1 MRVLTAFTI
10 IFFAFISLTKA
21 DDIRD
26 FEIEGISIGDSALDF
41 FTKEKIL
48 KNKYFAYELKDYF
61 QSWSKIESE
70 QYNNI
75 QFSIKNNDN
84 NFIIESIEA
93 GIAPINFNDC
103 KEQKKIIEKEIVEL
117 FPNLVVDYGKEGN
130 MFDNTGRVIT
140 TDIYMN
146 KFWNTGGMIRIMCV
160 DRSKKI
166 EEERGW
172 VDNLRVIVNSKE
184 FNIFIDK
191 NAKLKQ

>member
-1 MRVLTAFTI
+1 MRLLTAITI

-21 DDIRD
+21 DDITE
-26 FEIEGISIGDSALDF
+26 FEIEGMSIGDSALDF

-48 KNKYFAYELKDYF
+48 KNKYYAYELKDYF

-70 QYNNI
+70 KYNNI

-93 GIAPINFNDC
+93 GIAPINFNEC
-103 KEQKKIIEKEIVEL
+103 KEQKKIIEKEIVDL

-130 MFDNTGRVIT
+130 MYDNTGRVIT

>member
-1 MRVLTAFTI
+1 MA
-10 IFFAFISLTKA
+10 KA
-21 DDIRD
+21 DDLRD
-26 FEIEGISIGDSALDF
+26 FEIEGMSIGDSALDF

-48 KNKYFAYELKDYF
+48 KNKYYAYELKDYF

-70 QYNNI
+70 KYNNI

-93 GIAPINFNDC
+93 GIAPINFNEC
-103 KEQKKIIEKEIVEL
+103 KEQKKIIEKDIVDL

-130 MFDNTGRVIT
+130 MYDNTGRVIT

-172 VDNLRVIVNSKE
+172 VDNLRIIVNSKE